1 MQDLKVSSVNH
12 VKPNS
17 LALDQ
22 IRSRVFVGY
31 GLCLL
36 VISLIA
42 GFSRPQLSVSD
53 TSNLNYVLTHCLMI
67 GWFILIPFHIRLQTR
82 ITNLEQ
88 QLAESESFR
97 RS

>member
-31 GLCLL
+31 G
-36 VISLIA
+36 
-42 GFSRPQLSVSD
+42 PQLSVSD